1 MWHGAERHAHAN
13 LLSLLGHCVRHD
25 AVDARTRDDERE
37 CTKCPDEQHVESALL
52 RLGAQGLFQGLLV
65 HRHPRYRRQH
75 RSSNRGRR
83 GTRCVARAREHART
97 NRRLLRQ
104 GKIHTGTDG
113 FFRAH
118 QVNVTHHANDDAF
131 DFVDRNP
138 LSYRVSAGKVS
149 SGRFLIHHRHSRR
162 SGTIAPVDH
171 TPPAERL
178 PHNVEVSW

>member
-1 MWHGAERHAHAN
+1 VAPDVSR
-13 LLSLLGHCVRHD
+13 VRVSTLAPID
-25 AVDARTRDDERE
+25 GS
-37 CTKCPDEQHVESALL
+37 C
-52 RLGAQGLFQGLLV
+52 
-65 HRHPRYRRQH
+65 
-75 RSSNRGRR
+75 
-83 GTRCVARAREHART
+83 ARA
-97 NRRLLRQ
+97 
-104 GKIHTGTDG
+104 KYTGTDG

-178 PHNVEVSW
+178 PHNVEVPW